1 MKILNFGSIN
11 KDFVYTVEDFV
22 KSGETIKTIE
32 FKDFLGGKGLNQ
44 SVAVAKSGNKI
55 FHAGCIN
62 KNDIQIK
69 NYLENWGVDTKN
81 IFYDDEPTGHAI
93 IQVNQKGEN
102 SILVHGGANRKI
114 NSKHIEK
121 TISEFNSGDFL
132 LIQNEINKIPE
143 IIERA
148 YFQKMKII
156 FNPAPFTKEVLDY
169 PLEKVDT
176 IIYNETEG
184 KGLSGY
190 EKIHEIKSS
199 LLEKYPKLKQI
210 LTLGNQGAIYF
221 DKKTEIP
228 VNAIKAKTVDT
239 TGAGDTFI
247 GYYLSSLSKKMKI
260 KDCLLRASKAAGI
273 TTEKLGGA
281 ISIPSID

>member
-11 KDFVYTVEDFV
+11 KDFVYRVEDFV
-22 KSGETIKTIE
+22 KSGETIKTKG

-81 IFYDDEPTGHAI
+81 IFYDDKPTGHAI

-121 TISEFNSGDFL
+121 TISQFNSGDFL
-132 LIQNEINKIPE
+132 IIQNEINKVPE

-156 FNPAPFTKEVLDY
+156 FNPAPFTTEVLNY

-176 IIYNETEG
+176 IIYNESEG

-190 EKIHEIKSS
+190 EKINEIKSNLS
-199 LLEKYPKLKQI
+199 EKYPMIKQI
-210 LTLGNQGAIYF
+210 LTLGNQGSVYF
-221 DKKTEIP
+221 DKEREIP
-228 VNAIKAKTVDT
+228 VKAIKAKTVDT
-239 TGAGDTFI
+239 TGAGDTFV
-247 GYYLSSLSKKMKI
+247 GYYVSSLSKKMKI
-260 KDCLLRASKAAGI
+260 KNCLLRASKAAGI

>member
-1 MKILNFGSIN
+1 MKILNYGSIN
-11 KDFVYTVEDFV
+11 KDFIYTVKDFV
-22 KSGETIKTIE
+22 RPGETIKTKG

-44 SVAVAKSGNKI
+44 SVAVAKSGIKI

-62 KNDIQIK
+62 KKDSQIK

-93 IQVNQKGEN
+93 IQVNKKGEN
-102 SILVHGGANRKI
+102 SILIHGGANRKI

-121 TISEFNSGDFL
+121 TISQFNTGDFL
-132 LIQNEINKIPE
+132 IIQNEINKVPE

-148 YFQKMKII
+148 NHQKMRII
-156 FNPAPFTKEVLDY
+156 FNPAPFTEEVLNY

-176 IIYNETEG
+176 IIYNESEG

-190 EKIHEIKSS
+190 EKINEIKSN
-199 LLEKYPKLKQI
+199 LLEKYPMLKQI
-210 LTLGNQGAIYF
+210 LTLGNQGSIYF
-221 DKKTEIP
+221 DKENEIP
-228 VNAIKAKTVDT
+228 VKAIKAKTIDT
-239 TGAGDTFI
+239 TGAGDTFV
-247 GYYLSSLSKKMKI
+247 GYYVSSLSKKMKI

-281 ISIPSID
+281 VSIPSID